1 MPLLVV
7 DYRLFVGDRVRH
19 EENETL
25 SAISKIG
32 KEATTIRVVRL
43 FRAKSTT
50 GMSNSLEPIDKRF
63 TAIKSPC
70 QGSLEPPKL
79 ERHLPVDVLVFGP
92 TVMIL
97 YSGP

>member
-43 FRAKSTT
+43 FRAKSTPACLIHW
-50 GMSNSLEPIDKRF
+50 SLSISDSRR
-63 TAIKSPC
+63 S
-70 QGSLEPPKL
+70 SLRAKA
-79 ERHLPVDVLVFGP
+79 RWNHR
-92 TVMIL
+92 
-97 YSGP
+97 S